1 MLSPENGLPLSRR
14 CFRSLLCLV
23 SARLARLL
31 SGLTLGVLLFLSFAA
46 PAQSGAPLRSET
58 LKAIRTQMEKGQG
71 LFLAKDYEG
80 AAKIFEQGYS
90 QHSYPAFLFNSGVC
104 LERLRRYSE
113 AADKLDEYLRVDPDA
128 PDAPNV
134 RERIE
139 KLRAAATSAVPS
151 GDGGVDGDGG
161 AEAGE
166 GGAAVDAAPPPPAA
180 LPPAPADTKSLII
193 IETEPEGAPVR
204 LFQKTSPTAAK
215 FRPNAVPPGWKEVL
229 TKRAPASVSLDEGD
243 YHLVVEKFRDFNT
256 TDTEVRI
263 ESGRVFHFRANLS
276 QGKFMGFLRVS
287 ANVEG
292 AQIYV
297 DDPKKQRP
305 PWGRTPSAELVS
317 RGKHQ
322 LLVVAPGFEP
332 LAKTVV
338 VEQAQQVDIQVSLVR
353 ERFGSIRIDANTP
366 EARIEVEGRPIGIW
380 RAGQAPMEH
389 RLLAGRRKVV
399 VRADGH
405 KTFDG
410 FVEVPRGQV
419 LPVHAEL
426 IPTPSRGA
434 AWTQAIVGAVFLGAG
449 TYLGLESNS
458 LHDELEEDR
467 IAGTLERDDE
477 RINRG
482 RLFAIGADVGF
493 VIGGVLAGLAT
504 YNFIKDPLPESG
516 LSLDPVLEP
525 GAAAPKANKA
535 KGAKEKR
542 PAGRTPAAGARHRRA
557 PARGPSIEFGLLG
570 IGGRF

>member
-1 MLSPENGLPLSRR
+1 
-14 CFRSLLCLV
+14 V

-31 SGLTLGVLLFLSFAA
+31 SGLTLGVLLMLSLSA

-80 AAKIFEQGYS
+80 ASKIFEQGYS
-90 QHSYPAFLFNSGVC
+90 QHAYPAFLFNSGVC
-104 LERLRRYSE
+104 LERLGHYAR
-113 AADKLDEYLRVDPDA
+113 AADKLDEYLRADPDA
-128 PDAPNV
+128 PDAANV
-134 RERIE
+134 RVRIE
-139 KLRAAATSAVPS
+139 KLRAAAASAVPS
-151 GDGGVDGDGG
+151 VDAGIDVDSGDGGTP
-161 AEAGE
+161 A
-166 GGAAVDAAPPPPAA
+166 DAAPPPPTA

-193 IETEPEGAPVR
+193 IETEPAGAPVK
-204 LFQKTSPTAAK
+204 LFQKVSPSAPK
-215 FRPNAVPPGWKEVL
+215 FRPDAVPPGWKEVL
-229 TKRAPASVSLDEGD
+229 SKRAPASVSLDEGD
-243 YHLVVEKFRDFNT
+243 FHLVVEKFRDFNA

-287 ANVEG
+287 ANIEG
-292 AQIYV
+292 ALIYV
-297 DDPKKQRP
+297 DDPKRQRP

-332 LAKTVV
+332 LAKSVV

-353 ERFGSIRIDANTP
+353 ERFGVVRIDANTP

-380 RAGQAPMEH
+380 RAGQTPMAH
-389 RLLAGRRKVV
+389 RLLAGRRRVV

-419 LPVHAEL
+419 QPVHAEL
-426 IPTPSRGA
+426 IPRPSRGA

-449 TYLGLESNS
+449 TYLGLQSNS
-458 LHDELEEDR
+458 LHDELEDDR
-467 IAGTLERDDE
+467 LAGTLERDDE

-493 VIGGVLAGLAT
+493 VVGGVLAGLAT

-516 LSLDPVLEP
+516 VKLDAPLEP
-525 GAAAPKANKA
+525 GAKAAKA
-535 KGAKEKR
+535 KPKTKTKTTAPAPRARRR
-542 PAGRTPAAGARHRRA
+542 PAP
-557 PARGPSIEFGLLG
+557 GPSIEFGLLG